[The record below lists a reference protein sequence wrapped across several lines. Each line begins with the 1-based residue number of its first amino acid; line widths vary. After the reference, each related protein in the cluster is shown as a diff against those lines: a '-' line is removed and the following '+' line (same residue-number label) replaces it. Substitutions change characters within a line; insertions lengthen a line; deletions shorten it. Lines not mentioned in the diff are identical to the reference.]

1 MSKISTAVFQ
11 KSKKGNYT
19 CGDSYFF
26 EETEDGFLCAIAD
39 GLGSGD
45 MAKESSQLAVDEIK
59 ALKDSAPDEI
69 LRNINRVLI
78 GKRGVVIGILKL
90 DFKKGTFSFLSVG
103 NIGLIAINADHQKYR
118 YISNAGYLAGYQ
130 RSFKFEEKKLEPNM
144 NFLLFSDGVSER
156 ELSKDYMKGS
166 NVNDLITLYSHLSD
180 EVRKDDTTLIA
191 MRYEED

>member
-1 MSKISTAVFQ
+1 MSKVRTAVFQ
-11 KSKKGNYT
+11 KPKKGNYT

-45 MAKESSQLAVDEIK
+45 MAKESSQIAIDEIK
-59 ALKDSAPDEI
+59 KLKDSPPEEI
-69 LRNINRVLI
+69 LRNINSALT

-90 DFKKGTFSFLSVG
+90 NFNQGTFSFLSVG

-130 RSFKFEEKKLEPNM
+130 RSFKFEEKKLELDM
-144 NFLLFSDGVSER
+144 NFILFSDGVTER
-156 ELSKDYMKGS
+156 ELSKEYMKGS
-166 NVNDLITLYSHLSD
+166 NVDDLVTLYSHLSD

-191 MRYEED
+191 MHYEED